1 MSPPKDKIIEPIPDT
16 MDNVVNKIIQP
27 VGGKPI
33 YNKKLD
39 SKNLP
44 QPASADQYTLDVDI
58 EIEKVVDGIEMGVLG
73 NGIPYLT
80 QNGLAD
86 VCGVAKSVIYD
97 IGKDWGKHYGD
108 EVFTKDRIS
117 FIRRYLLERGYNEPE
132 LYIEVRDNNTSPPTS
147 HYAYP
152 DVVCMSILEYYAF
165 ESKSKNDTAVANY
178 RKLAAFGL
186 QKFIYDAVGYAP
198 DQKMLDSWRHFHDR
212 LDMTLDSVPAGYF
225 SVFREIASMLVPMIR
240 AGIIISDKVV
250 PDISVGKA
258 WSEFWKEQNLSGDHG
273 ERTKYDHD
281 YPLYYPQAKSNPQPS
296 FAYPDSA
303 LGIFRA
309 WLRQHYITS
318 KFPKY
323 LMGQAKTG
331 KLAPQIATK
340 VIQTF
345 TPKHLP
351 KE

>member
-1 MSPPKDKIIEPIPDT
+1 MSPPKDKIIEPIPDKF
-16 MDNVVNKIIQP
+16 DNVAEAILKPATTKNNKI
-27 VGGKPI
+27 
-33 YNKKLD
+33 NALEA
-39 SKNLP
+39 NTAL
-44 QPASADQYTLDVDI
+44 QPAGPVQGVLDLGI
-58 EIEKVVDGIEMGVLG
+58 EVERDVNGIEMGVLE
-73 NGIPYLT
+73 NGIPFLT
-80 QNGLAD
+80 QRGLAELT
-86 VCGVAKSVIYD
+86 GASRKEIYD
-97 IGKDWGKHYGD
+97 ITQQWEKHFDDSVLG
-108 EVFTKDRIS
+108 KDRIA
-117 FIRRYLLERGYNEPE
+117 FIREYLFRHGYQERQ
-132 LYIEVRDNNTSPPTS
+132 LYIETKKDGTP

-152 DVVCMSILEYYAF
+152 DIVCMAVLEYYAF

-178 RKLAAFGL
+178 RKLAAYGL
-186 QKFIYDAVGYAP
+186 QRFIYDALGYSP

-212 LDMTLDSVPAGYF
+212 LDMTLDSVPTGYF

-258 WSEFWKEQNLSGDHG
+258 WSEYWKEQDLAATHG

-303 LGIFRA
+303 LGVFRA

-323 LMGQAKTG
+323 LMGQTKLG
-331 KLAPQIATK
+331 KLAVQTATK
-340 VIQTF
+340 VIETF
-345 TPKHLP
+345 TPKQIT
-351 KE
+351 KK